1 MPRVRAN
8 CSQRPV
14 GGPGAATQ
22 ERRDAQA
29 TGRRDAIEGRKRARD
44 RCDRV
49 TNAGNAKPSY
59 RKERDLGELET
70 IMK

>member
-1 MPRVRAN
+1 MLRVREN
-8 CSQRPV
+8 CLQHPV

-29 TGRRDAIEGRKRARD
+29 TGRRGAIEGRKRARD
-44 RCDRV
+44 RCDWG
-49 TNAGNAKPSY
+49 TNAGNPKPSY
-59 RKERDLGELET
+59 RKERVLGELET

>member
-14 GGPGAATQ
+14 GVPGAATQ
-22 ERRDAQA
+22 DPRDAQA
-29 TGRRDAIEGRKRARD
+29 TGRRDAIEGFDGARSG
-44 RCDRV
+44 CV
-49 TNAGNAKPSY
+49 CGAHAGGAKPSY
-59 RKERDLGELET
+59 GAERFLGELET